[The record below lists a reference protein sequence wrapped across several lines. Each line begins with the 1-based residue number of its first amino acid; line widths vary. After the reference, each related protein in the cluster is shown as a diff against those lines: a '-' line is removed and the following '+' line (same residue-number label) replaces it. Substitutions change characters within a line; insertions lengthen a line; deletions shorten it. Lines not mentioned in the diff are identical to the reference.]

1 MMYTMSNYS
10 LRNVTES
17 TPEDFSMYSS
27 HHYQQPTTF
36 SKSMYK
42 LQENEK
48 TKMPHGLLKGD
59 DIATRRTPSL
69 SFIMNDPFRSQK
81 LRQDYE
87 MPAF

>member
-1 MMYTMSNYS
+1 
-10 LRNVTES
+10 
-17 TPEDFSMYSS
+17 
-27 HHYQQPTTF
+27 
-36 SKSMYK
+36 MYK